1 MTAFTTSW
9 HPFVLYIR
17 RHCLVK
23 DITQTMLRLNHWSLR
38 YSSLGDKAFEENYLS
53 LPRQIEGELGL
64 LITLLIP

>member
-1 MTAFTTSW
+1 
-9 HPFVLYIR
+9 
-17 RHCLVK
+17 
-23 DITQTMLRLNHWSLR
+23 MLRLNHWSLR